1 MGELVQGVL
10 QSARRGARINKFIRA
25 SCHGKSKVTGMAVN
39 STLGFTAR
47 ASLTV
52 EGQNE
57 LRQSHVTLTMNC
69 RYLLR
74 GTRYL
79 PGVKL

>member
-1 MGELVQGVL
+1 
-10 QSARRGARINKFIRA
+10 
-25 SCHGKSKVTGMAVN
+25 MAVN

-52 EGQNE
+52 EGQTE
-57 LRQSHVTLTMNC
+57 LRQSQVTLTTIC

-74 GTRYL
+74 VQGICKGSNYDVLYRN
-79 PGVKL
+79 GWKDIAEDI

>member
-1 MGELVQGVL
+1 M
-10 QSARRGARINKFIRA
+10 
-25 SCHGKSKVTGMAVN
+25 KVDRKWIGLAWAEDAIAVN

-52 EGQNE
+52 EWQNE
-57 LRQSHVTLTMNC
+57 LRQSHVTLTTNC

-74 GTRYL
+74 VQDICKGSNYDVLYRN
-79 PGVKL
+79 GWKDIAEDI